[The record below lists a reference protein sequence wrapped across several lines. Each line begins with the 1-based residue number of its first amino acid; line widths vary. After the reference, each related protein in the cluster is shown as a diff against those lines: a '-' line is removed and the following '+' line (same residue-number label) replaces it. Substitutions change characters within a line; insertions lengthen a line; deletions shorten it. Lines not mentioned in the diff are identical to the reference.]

1 MTSPTELWEAMKS
14 YGTGVIKGNSAD
26 TLGAPVDLINA
37 AISPVTKPLGLYSED
52 PHFGSKSFRRLLNQS
67 VEDANAAETAGSM
80 LSIGGPLKLAAS
92 QAAVGGGVTKAMIV
106 GAMRLQ
112 EKNGSVDT
120 ALAKE
125 IMHEGQS
132 NATMFN
138 ASGVFKDK
146 GELKSVISDAA
157 AKVPMEAALDLRFGG
172 KYGGYGDVVS
182 PMKIE
187 DLIQHPELF
196 SLYPELK
203 DIKVYGDKNLPK
215 GTLGKYYGSQKE
227 MAIHP
232 DVSVD
237 QIKSIALHELQHGIQ
252 KIEGWQAGG
261 TPQQFIPFSSS
272 LVQDRINAARKSGD
286 PGLMEAAERFKE
298 IANKKVLEG
307 SMRYENLAGE
317 QEARFTQATK
327 DLPLGELTTRLLKML
342 RQGDTPTNFD
352 TQPIR
357 PIP

>member
-1 MTSPTELWEAMKS
+1 
-14 YGTGVIKGNSAD
+14 
-26 TLGAPVDLINA
+26 
-37 AISPVTKPLGLYSED
+37 
-52 PHFGSKSFRRLLNQS
+52 
-67 VEDANAAETAGSM
+67 
-80 LSIGGPLKLAAS
+80 
-92 QAAVGGGVTKAMIV
+92 
-106 GAMRLQ
+106 
-112 EKNGSVDT
+112 
-120 ALAKE
+120 
-125 IMHEGQS
+125 
-132 NATMFN
+132 
-138 ASGVFKDK
+138 
-146 GELKSVISDAA
+146 
-157 AKVPMEAALDLRFGG
+157 MEAALDLRFGG